1 MFDIN
6 NIQRFFRDEK
16 LDGWLLADFHGRNS
30 IAVEFLELPEHITR
44 RFAFFIPS
52 EGAPT
57 AFIHNI
63 EKDRFRHLPGDKIFF
78 SSYKALEET
87 LKAVLRGRRRVAMEY
102 SPSGRLPYIGL
113 VDAGTIEL
121 VKSFG
126 IEVVSSADL
135 VAYFQARMTEKQE
148 ETHRIAARMINSIKD
163 EAFRFIHEK
172 LKEGSNINEKAVVA
186 FILRRFQEERLVTD
200 FPPIV
205 AVNANIS
212 NPHYSPPE
220 HGSSPINK
228 NDLFI
233 IDLWAKGN
241 EPHAVF
247 ADITWAGYAGET
259 APEKYQKVFDIVR
272 TARDRAVAFIGE
284 RFPRETVYGY
294 QVDDAC
300 RQVISEAGFGEHFF
314 HRTGHSILEEVHGPG
329 PNIDNLE
336 TEDRRKLLPGH
347 LFSIEPGIYLPEFG
361 VRSEIDVMITAH
373 GPEITT
379 QPVQQHI
386 IPLFG

>member
-6 NIQRFFRDEK
+6 NIQRFLRNEK

-30 IAVEFLELPEHITR
+30 IAVEFLELPKHITR

-63 EKDRFRHLPGDKIFF
+63 EKDRFRHLPGEKIFF
-78 SSYKALEET
+78 SSYLVLEEA
-87 LKAVLRGRRRVAMEY
+87 LKTVLRGRRRVAMEY

-148 ETHRIAARMINSIKD
+148 ETHRIAARMINNIKD
-163 EAFRFIHEK
+163 EAFRHIHER
-172 LKEGSNINEKAVVA
+172 LREGSLINEKAVVA
-186 FILRRFQEERLVTD
+186 FIMRRFQEERLVTD

-220 HGSSPINK
+220 HGSSPIKK

-233 IDLWAKGN
+233 IDLWAKRN
-241 EPHAVF
+241 EAHAVF
-247 ADITWAGYAGET
+247 ADITWAGYAGESV
-259 APEKYQKVFDIVR
+259 PDRFQKIFDIVR
-272 TARDRAVAFIGE
+272 KARDRAVEFISE
-284 RFPRETVYGY
+284 KFPREIIYGY

-300 RQVISEAGFGEHFF
+300 RQVISDAGYSECFF

-347 LFSIEPGIYLPEFG
+347 LFSIEPGVYLPEFG
-361 VRSEIDVMITAH
+361 IRSEIDVMITAH